1 MKTAL
6 KSQLISKIERL
17 PQDRMIEVLDFVE
30 FILIKTTRQK
40 TKPVEATDVEV
51 LRTIETSGALDFYY
65 DESQDVYTL
74 EDGEPICS
82 GAS

>member
-6 KSQLISKIERL
+6 KSQIISKIERL

-40 TKPVEATDVEV
+40 TKPAEATDAEV
-51 LRTIETSGALDFYY
+51 LRAIETSGALDFYY
-65 DESQDVYTL
+65 DDSQDVYSL
-74 EDGEPICS
+74 EDGEPI
-82 GAS
+82 